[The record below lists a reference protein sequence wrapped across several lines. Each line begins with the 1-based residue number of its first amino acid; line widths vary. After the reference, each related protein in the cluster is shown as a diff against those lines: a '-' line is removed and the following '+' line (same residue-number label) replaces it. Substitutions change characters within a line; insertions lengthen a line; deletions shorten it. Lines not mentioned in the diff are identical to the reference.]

1 MKNDG
6 YKIRDQQGIYFITF
20 AVVEWIDVFTR
31 KEYSNIIKES
41 LRYCIQHKG
50 LKLHAWCIM
59 SNHVHLIISSETNN
73 LSDIL
78 RDFKKFTSKA
88 IIEAIQNSK
97 EESRK
102 NWMLWIF
109 KKAGEKN
116 SRNNDYQFW
125 RQDNHPVQLETI
137 TFTLD
142 KLNYLHNNPVKAG
155 LVEKSEDY
163 LLSSAKDY
171 YFGNSGVLPLEHLSA
186 ASSAKFI

>member
-20 AVVEWIDVFTR
+20 AIVEWVDVFTR
-31 KEYSNIIKES
+31 KEYAAIVIES

-50 LKLHAWCIM
+50 LKVHAWCLM
-59 SNHVHLIISSETNN
+59 SNHVHLIISTEKGNI
-73 LSDIL
+73 SDVL

-88 IIEAIQNSK
+88 IIEAIENNK

-137 TFTLD
+137 AFTLD
-142 KLNYLHNNPVKAG
+142 KLNYLHNNPVKAVQKIITLELQEHFKLNIFLLRLLRSSYKQIQMQSG
-155 LVEKSEDY
+155 LS
-163 LLSSAKDY
+163 L
-171 YFGNSGVLPLEHLSA
+171 
-186 ASSAKFI
+186 

>member
-20 AVVEWIDVFTR
+20 AVVEWVDVFTR
-31 KEYSNIIKES
+31 KEYANIIIES

-109 KKAGEKN
+109 KKAGERN

-125 RQDNHPVQLETI
+125 RQDHHPVQLETT
-137 TFTLD
+137 TFSLD
-142 KLNYLHNNPVKAG
+142 KLNYLHSNPVKAG
-155 LVEKSEDY
+155 VVEKAEDY

-171 YFGNSGVLPLEHLSA
+171 YFGTTGALPLEHLSA

>member
-31 KEYSNIIKES
+31 KEYSNIVKES

-142 KLNYLHNNPVKAG
+142 KLNY
-155 LVEKSEDY
+155 STQ
-163 LLSSAKDY
+163 
-171 YFGNSGVLPLEHLSA
+171 
-186 ASSAKFI
+186 